1 MMVNLAPLSMLKSK
15 ISVAIQKSTGMQ
27 LHTISEMPKFRKTEE
42 ELVTLFDKWLYA
54 IKHLVTLMDRP
65 AVLREAVFSRLF
77 EQAEIARYTPEEQR
91 GYRESQKEFW
101 DMYSVMKTQL
111 EKGRAEGRAEGCA
124 EGMAKERVER
134 EKERIA
140 NITRMRIK
148 GYDDAL
154 IAELLSLAPD
164 YVKGH

>member
-1 MMVNLAPLSMLKSK
+1 MCTTTFRERYVNFYTDFAFKKLS
-15 ISVAIQKSTGMQ
+15 
-27 LHTISEMPKFRKTEE
+27 
-42 ELVTLFDKWLYA
+42 DKWLYA
-54 IKHLVTLMDRP
+54 IRNLAALMERP
-65 AVLREAVFSRLF
+65 AVLQEAVFTRLF
-77 EQAEIARYTPEEQR
+77 EQAEIAKFNPQDRMNYEER
-91 GYRESQKEFW
+91 LKDYR